1 MKKIDALK
9 VSVVTL
15 AAMLT
20 GCAAADT
27 STTAAKVEMR
37 VQDGYIQYY
46 NGTDWENLISTEE
59 LKGEKGDKGDKGDP
73 GEKGERGETGP
84 QGAKGEKGDP
94 GLNGS
99 NGLNGNDG
107 INGQNGVNGKN
118 GADGKD
124 GVNGKDGSDGKDGR
138 DGIDGK
144 DGLNGK
150 DGADGKDGRDGVDGK
165 DGLNGKDGINGKD
178 GRDGIDGKDGKDG
191 VDGKDGH
198 DGIDGKDGKDGVDG
212 KDGTDGVDGKD
223 GRDGVDGK
231 DGKDGVDG
239 KDGIPSVP
247 GITKEFRVSLY
258 NYYDFFDSTSVC
270 GQIQIDNIEK
280 AVIDVE
286 SFYEEDSSKLKHI
299 SFLMNEDGQLSLTAV
314 AEPGW
319 SFVKWDDGFTE
330 PSRTITYTNSSGLI
344 AYFEPV
350 TPSISWDSIKPSD
363 RCSAELSHSYSENEP
378 WIDITY
384 IDRWG
389 ETKAPLGGG
398 LLVDKGE
405 NAQFGKYISLRHS
418 STTTIL
424 YGGLDN
430 TSVGDLNTYISGH
443 TFYLTTTDAGKYY
456 ECSTL
461 HLQFIVDG
469 EVVDPE
475 TVLPPLNTVDW
486 LYAKGEAPRPTTP

>member
-9 VSVVTL
+9 IAVVTL

-37 VQDGYIQYY
+37 VHDGYIQYY

-59 LKGEKGDKGDKGDP
+59 LKGEKGDKGDKGDL

-99 NGLNGNDG
+99 NGLNGSDG
-107 INGQNGVNGKN
+107 INGKDGANGQNGANGKN

-124 GVNGKDGSDGKDGR
+124 GINGKDGSDGKDGR
-138 DGIDGK
+138 DGIDGKDGK

-165 DGLNGKDGINGKD
+165 DGLNGKDGKDGVNGKD

-191 VDGKDGH
+191 VDGKDGR
-198 DGIDGKDGKDGVDG
+198 DGIDGKDGK
-212 KDGTDGVDGKD
+212 DGVDGKD

-239 KDGIPSVP
+239 KDGISSVP

-280 AVIDVE
+280 VVIDVE
-286 SFYEEDSSKLKHI
+286 SFYEEDSSKLRHI

-330 PSRTITYTNSSGLI
+330 PSRTITYTDSSGLI
-344 AYFEPV
+344 AYFAPTDPV
-350 TPSISWDSIKPSD
+350 LDWDNIKPNSN
-363 RCSAELSHSYSENEP
+363 CSAALTHPYSSEEP
-378 WIDITY
+378 WIDVCYTCQSGHY
-384 IDRWG
+384 
-389 ETKAPLGGG
+389 TSSQYSLGGG
-398 LLVDKGE
+398 LLSQKSE
-405 NAQFGKYISLRHS
+405 ESIFGKYVDIDHS
-418 STTTIL
+418 ATTTIR
-424 YGGLDN
+424 YGLLSSFPSENVGASIRGRCSLSLETTNNSDAEF
-430 TSVGDLNTYISGH
+430 SVLRIQVFQHGTP
-443 TFYLTTTDAGKYY
+443 
-456 ECSTL
+456 
-461 HLQFIVDG
+461 
-469 EVVDPE
+469 VDPE
-475 TVLPPLNTVDW
+475 TVLPPLSSVDW
-486 LYAKGEAPRPTTP
+486 LEQE